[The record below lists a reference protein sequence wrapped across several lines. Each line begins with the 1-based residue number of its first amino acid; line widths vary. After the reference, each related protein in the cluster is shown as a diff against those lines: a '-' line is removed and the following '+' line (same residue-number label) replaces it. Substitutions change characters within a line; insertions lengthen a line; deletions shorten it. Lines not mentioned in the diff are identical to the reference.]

1 VGFGEG
7 GNLTFGKFE
16 SESSVFI
23 RLRYRDM
30 EIYWLVDHSDP
41 EIWEAI
47 AKWKRMGRVPIKF
60 SILYSQPGQSML
72 ETVGMPLDTSPFV
85 DTGTQGFEGPTS
97 FMWDGMAA
105 LTECPYLE
113 AEALSHLSTVPF
125 RLVIINVLVTRRWL
139 TYLNDWKPD
148 TSEA

>member
-1 VGFGEG
+1 MQTGSADRGKGCGIWRVR
-7 GNLTFGKFE
+7 NLTFGKFE

-60 SILYSQPGQSML
+60 NVLYSQPEQSKL
-72 ETVGMPLDTSPFV
+72 ETVSMPLDTSPFV

-113 AEALSHLSTVPF
+113 ASGFPTSQAEYL
-125 RLVIINVLVTRRWL
+125 TR
-139 TYLNDWKPD
+139 
-148 TSEA
+148 SA

>member
-1 VGFGEG
+1 
-7 GNLTFGKFE
+7 
-16 SESSVFI
+16 
-23 RLRYRDM
+23 
-30 EIYWLVDHSDP
+30 
-41 EIWEAI
+41 
-47 AKWKRMGRVPIKF
+47 
-60 SILYSQPGQSML
+60 
-72 ETVGMPLDTSPFV
+72 
-85 DTGTQGFEGPTS
+85 
-97 FMWDGMAA
+97 MWDGMAA